1 MANRCQPPVHMSYVH
16 FDEFYFVLP
25 TYLEAALNA
34 LNSLPILADK
44 SKLSQPQRKCIW
56 LCFDYV
62 IEFLMLI
69 WEKVF
74 VFHSSKQT

>member
-16 FDEFYFVLP
+16 FDEFSFVLS

-44 SKLSQPQRKCIW
+44 SKLSQPQR
-56 LCFDYV
+56 YP
-62 IEFLMLI
+62 
-69 WEKVF
+69 
-74 VFHSSKQT
+74 